1 MNRSAIYALGI
12 ALTLALGVSC
22 AFANSVDTF
31 IKHLKDKDP
40 DVRAK
45 AAYEF
50 CYG

>member
-1 MNRSAIYALGI
+1 MNRSAIHALVM
-12 ALTLALGVSC
+12 ALTLALGVPG

-31 IKHLKDKDP
+31 IQHLKDKDP
-40 DVRAK
+40 EVRSK